1 VPPGEVK
8 MERTFLLYE
17 ERGPVAIVTLN
28 RPEKLNAIN
37 REIFHQLRDQF
48 REIAENPG
56 VRVAI
61 LTGSGAKAFAA
72 GADIAEL
79 ATLTPVE
86 ARELSALG
94 QAVMDGIARLPKP
107 VIAAVNGYALGG
119 GLELALCCHFRIAS
133 RNARLGAPEVTL
145 GVIPGYAATQ
155 RLPRLIGMGR
165 ALEMIL
171 TGAPLTAD
179 EALQTGLVNHVVDPE
194 ALLPTCLEIAGT
206 IAARGPIA
214 IRFAL
219 EAVQRGLDGTL
230 EEGSRLEQA
239 LFGLLWT
246 TADMREGT
254 SAFLE
259 KRPPAFQGR

>member
-1 VPPGEVK
+1 

-28 RPEKLNAIN
+28 RPDKLNAIN
-37 REIFHQLRDQF
+37 IEVFHQLREQF
-48 REIAENPG
+48 AEIAANPQI
-56 VRVAI
+56 RVAI
-61 LTGSGAKAFAA
+61 LTGSGSKAFAA

-79 ATLTPVE
+79 ATLTPVG

-94 QAVMDGIARLPKP
+94 QSVMDGIARLPKP

-133 RNARLGAPEVTL
+133 RNARLGVPEVTL

-155 RLPRLIGMGR
+155 RLPRLVGPGR

-171 TGAPLTAD
+171 TGNPLTAD
-179 EALQTGLVNHVVDPE
+179 EAAQAGLVNRVVDPE
-194 ALLPTCLEIAGT
+194 ALLPTALEIAGA
-206 IAARGPIA
+206 IAKRGPVA

-230 EEGSRLEQA
+230 EEGSGLEAA

-246 TADMREGT
+246 TEDMREGT
-254 SAFLE
+254 SAFLQ
-259 KRPPAFQGR
+259 KRPPDFKGR

>member
-1 VPPGEVK
+1 
-8 MERTFLLYE
+8 MERTHLLYE
-17 ERGPVAIVTLN
+17 EKGPVAVVTLN
-28 RPEKLNAIN
+28 RPDKLNAIN
-37 REIFHQLRDQF
+37 IRVFHELRDQF
-48 REIAENPG
+48 REIGENPA

-79 ATLTPVE
+79 ATLTPLQ

-94 QAVMDGIARLPKP
+94 QSVMDGIARMPKP

-133 RNARLGAPEVTL
+133 ANARLGVPEVSL

-155 RLPRLIGMGR
+155 RLPRLVGPGR

-171 TGAPLTAD
+171 TGTPLGAE
-179 EALQTGLVNHVVDPE
+179 EALRAGLVNRVVEPE

-206 IAARGPIA
+206 IASRGPIA
-214 IRFAL
+214 VRLAL

-230 EEGSRLEQA
+230 EEGSWLESA

-246 TADMREGT
+246 TEDMKEGT
-254 SAFLE
+254 SAFLA
-259 KRPPAFQGR
+259 KRPATFRGR